1 MLSLDLLATTVITF
15 YISSAQ
21 AETTNQWVTF
31 PSVAKAASINGF
43 ADNIYNSLPE
53 CTRLC
58 VESDTGSM
66 PCP

>member
-21 AETTNQWVTF
+21 AETTNQCVTF

-43 ADNIYNSLPE
+43 AYTIYNNLPE
-53 CTRLC
+53 CARPC
-58 VESDTGSM
+58 VEEDTGCMS
-66 PCP
+66 